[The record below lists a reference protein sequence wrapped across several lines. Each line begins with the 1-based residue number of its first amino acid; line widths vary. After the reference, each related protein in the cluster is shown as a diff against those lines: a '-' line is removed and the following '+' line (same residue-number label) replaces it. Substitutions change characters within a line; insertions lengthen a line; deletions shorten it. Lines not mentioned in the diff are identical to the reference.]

1 MSGSA
6 DWDLYDVDELSGTE
20 RYDLLTSLVVP
31 RPIGWLGTRSPGGAD
46 NLAPFSYFAALASS
60 PMLVGVSIGHRASGP
75 KDSLAN
81 IRGTRCFTVNV
92 VDEAHLAAVNAS
104 SADVGPGV
112 DEFGLA
118 GLDKQEADAVPAPS
132 VRSAA
137 AVLECEL
144 FREVDLGTAPNTLI
158 IGRVTAVRVRPEL
171 KRRAGSLAIDTEAL
185 RPVGRLW
192 GADYGTVGEILT
204 LPRPRA

>member
-1 MSGSA
+1 VHVA
-6 DWDLYDVDELSGTE
+6 DHLGGRE

-31 RPIGWLGTRSPGGAD
+31 RPIGWLGTRSSVGAD

-81 IRGTRCFTVNV
+81 IRDTGCFTVNV

-104 SADVGPGV
+104 SADVAPDV
-112 DEFGLA
+112 DEFRETDLE
-118 GLDKQEADAVPAPS
+118 KQEAHAVRAPS
-132 VRSAA
+132 VKSAA

-144 FREVDLGTAPNTLI
+144 YREVDLGDAPNTLI
-158 IGRVTAVRVRPEL
+158 IGRVIAVRVRRDV

-192 GADYGTVGEILT
+192 GADYATVGDILT
-204 LPRPRA
+204 LPRPQA